1 MSTTIH
7 PKATDLTLDVMRRKA
22 RVQVQI
28 FDIIDKLPIEERIE
42 ILSEM
47 LDALDEADPSRGDDG
62 GDFEP
67 NGSAQG

>member
-1 MSTTIH
+1 MSITIH

-28 FDIIDKLPIEERIE
+28 FDIIDKLPFQERVDILEEI
-42 ILSEM
+42 
-47 LDALDEADPSRGDDG
+47 LDALDEANPA

-67 NGSAQG
+67 NGSAQR